1 MRQKVRTPRVQDG
14 EESDLCTQTLG
25 IGGDFEQGLGAG
37 LEQQIEHWPS
47 RRQCQGVQFVGEG
60 EDDVK
65 VVGVHE
71 IALLDLEPSL
81 ASLRLALR
89 TASRSA

>member
-1 MRQKVRTPRVQDG
+1 VQDG
-14 EESDLCTQTLG
+14 KESDFGAESFG

-47 RRQCQGVQFVGEG
+47 RSQCQRVQFVGEG

-65 VVGVHE
+65 VVGVQ
-71 IALLDLEPSL
+71 
-81 ASLRLALR
+81 
-89 TASRSA
+89 